1 MDVVFKLIEYK
12 RSISSDILPLTE
24 VNVSGEF
31 PLNSSLPGIPFVIIY
46 HVISIWLELSEI
58 IRRLFDVDKD
68 RMIKVL

>member
-1 MDVVFKLIEYK
+1 MSGPQTAIE
-12 RSISSDILPLTE
+12 RSDILPLTE

-31 PLNSSLPGIPFVIIY
+31 QLNSSLPGIPFVIIY